1 LRRAYIIEEILPKGL
16 EDRLAVA
23 RNVAVLLMLVVFAGA
38 GGVWAQG
45 SLRLPPLPET
55 KAAPAPK
62 PAPEPPS
69 DPQQPKSG
77 MRAGQIQAIQLLLRD
92 LGFYDNTTNGT
103 LGPSTRA
110 AIREFQRSNG
120 DPETGEPSGKLLED
134 LRKAKPR

>member
-69 DPQQPKSG
+69 DPQQPKSS

-103 LGPSTRA
+103 LGPATRT

-120 DPETGEPSGKLLED
+120 DPETGEPSEKLLED
-134 LRKAKPR
+134 LRKKKPR